1 MQNFSQLFK
10 ITKLFCKLDAL
21 SLSSIT
27 HILFTTEHRGKNTL
41 LRTFLLI
48 FNLMAAAHKSCDS
61 YVASPFLLQ
70 CVNIWELGRSGLLS
84 DDCYPILVWQFFT
97 FLGDRLKYHR
107 HPILNYSI
115 SRDSQNFLMIFY
127 TADDEIFQSL
137 HIIHWWIL
145 FWNSSTTCCF
155 L

>member
-1 MQNFSQLFK
+1 
-10 ITKLFCKLDAL
+10 
-21 SLSSIT
+21 
-27 HILFTTEHRGKNTL
+27 
-41 LRTFLLI
+41 
-48 FNLMAAAHKSCDS
+48 MAAAHKSCDS

-84 DDCYPILVWQFFT
+84 DDRYPILVWQFFT
-97 FLGDRLKYHR
+97 FLGDRLEYHR

-145 FWNSSTTCCF
+145 FLKQFHNLLFFVDALNLCQFLLLFKFLFFLTSSRQRPTRLLSHATIIIGWQPSWN
-155 L
+155 